1 MDCNQTI
8 FRIAFFTRKGIITKD
23 SITIEEN
30 GMLKTNAKETYIET
44 TEVFNNCYVNT
55 TGTTSGKWPS
65 LIDSS
70 VVKKLLQ

>member
-1 MDCNQTI
+1 
-8 FRIAFFTRKGIITKD
+8 
-23 SITIEEN
+23 
-30 GMLKTNAKETYIET
+30 MLKTNANETYIET

-55 TGTTSGKWPS
+55 TETTSGKWPS